1 MTLSEIFDIIRP
13 RIERTF
19 WEAWLEEGFE
29 IGDLT
34 KPPAGVA
41 ADYWRE
47 AKERCWA
54 RADARQAALYAEY
67 DIANHPEMAFANK
80 AETASE
86 RPF

>member
-13 RIERTF
+13 RVERAF

-34 KPPAGVA
+34 APPAGVTP
-41 ADYWRE
+41 DYWRE
-47 AKERCWA
+47 AKERCWE

-67 DIANHPEMAFANK
+67 DVANHPEMTFANK